1 MVYCKFYA
9 KKDSIWQPALAIIYF
24 SKIIRICYKYHMEK
38 PIATSLLIDS
48 ALPITK
54 PIANQM
60 AKLLNATKRKHRLP
74 AKLSS
79 KQTREV

>member
-1 MVYCKFYA
+1 
-9 KKDSIWQPALAIIYF
+9 
-24 SKIIRICYKYHMEK
+24 MEK